1 MPFALETDMQELQA
15 SRAASQFIEGLEYPI
30 SKSAIVAAAREADL
44 NMTVQDGLKKLP
56 DREYVDTE
64 DLTRALNAS

>member
-1 MPFALETDMQELQA
+1 MQELQA

-44 NMTVQDGLKKLP
+44 NMTIQDGLKKLP
-56 DREYVDTE
+56 DRAYVDTE